1 MATIPASYKE
11 VFSLK
16 NDDKILMA
24 MFLNGPSKAVMNSGK
39 VFIKDT
45 NNPAPDNDAQNKE
58 NNAEQNTDKPA
69 DSSNNADKSNNT
81 DSEKASSESYNYSLF
96 EAFSRLNKTRFYED
110 DINIDDAVDNL
121 HANKAADKAQSN
133 DTAQSDDKSN
143 AESDKS
149 EPKDNDD
156 KSDNKSDEDE
166 SEHSDDNVSDT
177 EFIVIVDLPNEGCT
191 KWRVRLDNVS
201 DVTKVKNAI
210 ISKKFRTARDLANKL
225 ANANNKDGQP
235 IEALKVLSVST
246 MIDKNNE
253 AYAPFVGRCRWAFD
267 VGSDSPEDSAELEI
281 AIAPFNCKKQ
291 PPKPDEKII
300 YHSVYK
306 IIGDITD
313 GSLEGFEMIGKV
325 KDFFNGDDNKENND
339 PSKSLSD
346 WLHKKF
352 KCVGDSSMYK
362 QFLAIRKFVKECIK
376 NKTLKEMP
384 EANGASNVKNYAAT
398 VKSAKAF
405 ILF

>member
-1 MATIPASYKE
+1 MAAIPASYKE

-16 NDDKILMA
+16 DDNDLLMA

-45 NNPAPDNDAQNKE
+45 NNTSPDNDAQNKE

-69 DSSNNADKSNNT
+69 DSSNNADG
-81 DSEKASSESYNYSLF
+81 EKASSESYNYSLF
-96 EAFSRLNKTRFYED
+96 EAFSRLNRTRFYED
-110 DINIDDAVDNL
+110 DIDDVIDNL
-121 HANKAADKAQSN
+121 HANQAADKTQSN
-133 DTAQSDDKSN
+133 DTTQSDDKSD

-149 EPKDNDD
+149 EPKDDNDN
-156 KSDNKSDEDE
+156 KSDNESDEDE

-177 EFIVIVDLPNEGCT
+177 EFIVVVDLPNEGCT

-225 ANANNKDGQP
+225 ANINNKDGQP
-235 IEALKVLSVST
+235 IEALKILSVST

-267 VGSDSPEDSAELEI
+267 VGSDNPEDSAELEI
-281 AIAPFNCKKQ
+281 AIAPINGKKQ

-325 KDFFNGDDNKENND
+325 KDFFNGDDNKEDND

-384 EANGASNVKNYAAT
+384 EAKGASNVKNYAAV

-405 ILF
+405 ISF

>member
-1 MATIPASYKE
+1 MAAIPASYKE

-16 NDDKILMA
+16 DDNDFLMA

-45 NNPAPDNDAQNKE
+45 NNTSPDNDAQNKE

-69 DSSNNADKSNNT
+69 DSSNNADG
-81 DSEKASSESYNYSLF
+81 EKASSESYNYSLF
-96 EAFSRLNKTRFYED
+96 EAFSRLNRTRFYED
-110 DINIDDAVDNL
+110 DIDDVIDNL
-121 HANKAADKAQSN
+121 HANRASDKTQSN
-133 DTAQSDDKSN
+133 DTTQSDDKSD

-149 EPKDNDD
+149 EPKDNNDN
-156 KSDNKSDEDE
+156 KSDNESDEDE

-225 ANANNKDGQP
+225 ANANNTSDKP
-235 IEALKVLSVST
+235 IEALKILSVST

-267 VGSDSPEDSAELEI
+267 VGSDNPEDSAELEI

-313 GSLEGFEMIGKV
+313 GTLEGFEMIGKV
-325 KDFFNGDDNKENND
+325 KDFFNGDDNQEGND

-346 WLHKKF
+346 WLHKRF

-384 EANGASNVKNYAAT
+384 EAKGASNVKNYAAV

-405 ILF
+405 ISF

>member
-1 MATIPASYKE
+1 MAAIPASYKE

-16 NDDKILMA
+16 DDNDFLMA

-45 NNPAPDNDAQNKE
+45 NNTTPDNDAQNKE

-69 DSSNNADKSNNT
+69 DNSNNA
-81 DSEKASSESYNYSLF
+81 DSEKASSESYSYSLF
-96 EAFSRLNKTRFYED
+96 EAFSRLNRTRFYED
-110 DINIDDAVDNL
+110 DIDDVIDNL
-121 HANKAADKAQSN
+121 HANRAADKSQSN
-133 DTAQSDDKSN
+133 DTIQSDDKSD

-149 EPKDNDD
+149 EPKDNNDN
-156 KSDNKSDEDE
+156 KSDSESDEDE
-166 SEHSDDNVSDT
+166 SEHSDDNVSDK

-225 ANANNKDGQP
+225 ANANNTNDKP
-235 IEALKVLSVST
+235 IEALKILSVST

-267 VGSDSPEDSAELEI
+267 VGSDNPEDSAELEI
-281 AIAPFNCKKQ
+281 AIAPINGKKQ

-325 KDFFNGDDNKENND
+325 KDFFNGDDNQEGND

-346 WLHKKF
+346 WLHKRF

-384 EANGASNVKNYAAT
+384 EAKGASNVKNYTAA

-405 ILF
+405 ISF

>member
-1 MATIPASYKE
+1 MAAIPASYKE

-16 NDDKILMA
+16 NEDDFLMA

-45 NNPAPDNDAQNKE
+45 NNTTPDKDAKDKE
-58 NNAEQNTDKPA
+58 NNTEQNTNTDKPA
-69 DSSNNADKSNNT
+69 DSSNNADKSDNT

-96 EAFSRLNKTRFYED
+96 EAFSRLNRTRFYED
-110 DINIDDAVDNL
+110 DADTPQASDDTPQTN
-121 HANKAADKAQSN
+121 N
-133 DTAQSDDKSN
+133 DTAS
-143 AESDKS
+143 
-149 EPKDNDD
+149 
-156 KSDNKSDEDE
+156 SDNKSDSAEQKDSNAESNEDE

-177 EFIVIVDLPNEGCT
+177 EFIVVVDLPNEGCT

-225 ANANNKDGQP
+225 ANVNNTSDKP

-246 MIDKNNE
+246 MINKNNE

-267 VGSDSPEDSAELEI
+267 VGSDNPEDSAELEI
-281 AIAPFNCKKQ
+281 AIAPINGKKQ

-325 KDFFNGDDNKENND
+325 KDFFNGDDNQESND

-346 WLHKKF
+346 WLHKQF

-362 QFLAIRKFVKECIK
+362 QFLTVRKFVQEHIK
-376 NKTLKEMP
+376 NKTLEEMP
-384 EANGASNVKNYAAT
+384 EAKGASNIKNYAAA

-405 ILF
+405 ISF

>member
-16 NDDKILMA
+16 NEDDFLMA
-24 MFLNGPSKAVMNSGK
+24 MFLNGPSKAVINSGK

-45 NNPAPDNDAQNKE
+45 NDTTSNNDAKDKE
-58 NNAEQNTDKPA
+58 NNTEQNTDKPT
-69 DSSNNADKSNNT
+69 DNSNNT
-81 DSEKASSESYNYSLF
+81 DNEKASSESYNYTLF
-96 EAFSRLNKTRFYED
+96 EAFSRLNRTRFYED
-110 DINIDDAVDNL
+110 DIDDVIDNL
-121 HANKAADKAQSN
+121 HTNRAADKTQSN
-133 DTAQSDDKSN
+133 DTTQSDDKS
-143 AESDKS
+143 
-149 EPKDNDD
+149 EPKGNNDN
-156 KSDNKSDEDE
+156 KSDNESDEDE

-191 KWRVRLDNVS
+191 KWRVRLDNVP
-201 DVTKVKNAI
+201 DITKVKNAI

-225 ANANNKDGQP
+225 ANTNNTNDKP

-267 VGSDSPEDSAELEI
+267 VGSDNPEDSAELEI
-281 AIAPFNCKKQ
+281 AIAPFNGKKQ

-306 IIGDITD
+306 IIGDITA

-325 KDFFNGDDNKENND
+325 KDFFKGDDKQDSND

-384 EANGASNVKNYAAT
+384 EAKGASNVKNYAAA

-405 ILF
+405 ISF

>member
-1 MATIPASYKE
+1 MAAIPASYKE

-16 NDDKILMA
+16 NEDDFLMA

-45 NNPAPDNDAQNKE
+45 NNTTPDKDAKDKE
-58 NNAEQNTDKPA
+58 NNTEQNINTDKPA
-69 DSSNNADKSNNT
+69 DSSNNADKPDNA

-96 EAFSRLNKTRFYED
+96 EAFSRLNRTRFYED
-110 DINIDDAVDNL
+110 DADTPQASDDTPQTN
-121 HANKAADKAQSN
+121 N
-133 DTAQSDDKSN
+133 DTAS
-143 AESDKS
+143 
-149 EPKDNDD
+149 
-156 KSDNKSDEDE
+156 SDNKSDSAEQKDSNAESNEDE

-177 EFIVIVDLPNEGCT
+177 EFIVVVDLPNEGCT

-225 ANANNKDGQP
+225 ANINNTSDKP

-246 MIDKNNE
+246 MINKNNE

-267 VGSDSPEDSAELEI
+267 VGSDNPEDSAELEI
-281 AIAPFNCKKQ
+281 AIAPINGKKQ

-306 IIGDITD
+306 IIGDITS

-325 KDFFNGDDNKENND
+325 KDFFNGDDNQEGND

-376 NKTLKEMP
+376 NKTLEEMP
-384 EANGASNVKNYAAT
+384 EAKGASNIKNYAAA
-398 VKSAKAF
+398 VKGAKAF
-405 ILF
+405 ISF

>member
-1 MATIPASYKE
+1 MAAIPASYKE

-45 NNPAPDNDAQNKE
+45 NNTTPDNDAQNKE

-96 EAFSRLNKTRFYED
+96 EAFSRLNRTRFYED
-110 DINIDDAVDNL
+110 DAEDNSRDTNAGETQQANDDATPSDN
-121 HANKAADKAQSN
+121 QS
-133 DTAQSDDKSN
+133 DTA
-143 AESDKS
+143 
-149 EPKDNDD
+149 EPKDNN
-156 KSDNKSDEDE
+156 DNKSDSESNEDE

-325 KDFFNGDDNKENND
+325 KDFFNGDDNQENND

-362 QFLAIRKFVKECIK
+362 QFLTIRKFVKECIK

>member
-1 MATIPASYKE
+1 MAAIPASYKE

-16 NDDKILMA
+16 NEDDFLMA

-45 NNPAPDNDAQNKE
+45 NNTTPDKDAKDKE
-58 NNAEQNTDKPA
+58 NNTEQNTNTDKPA
-69 DSSNNADKSNNT
+69 DSSNNADKPDNA

-96 EAFSRLNKTRFYED
+96 EAFSRLNRTRFYED
-110 DINIDDAVDNL
+110 DADTPQASDDTPQTN
-121 HANKAADKAQSN
+121 N
-133 DTAQSDDKSN
+133 DTAS
-143 AESDKS
+143 
-149 EPKDNDD
+149 
-156 KSDNKSDEDE
+156 SDNKSDSAEQKDSNAESNEDE

-177 EFIVIVDLPNEGCT
+177 EFIVVVDLPNEGCT

-225 ANANNKDGQP
+225 ANVNNTSDKP

-246 MIDKNNE
+246 MINKNNE

-267 VGSDSPEDSAELEI
+267 VGSDNPEDSAELEI
-281 AIAPFNCKKQ
+281 AIAPINGKKQ

-325 KDFFNGDDNKENND
+325 KDFFNGDDNQESND

-346 WLHKKF
+346 WLHKQF

-362 QFLAIRKFVKECIK
+362 QFLTVRKFVQEHIK
-376 NKTLKEMP
+376 NKTLEEMP
-384 EANGASNVKNYAAT
+384 EAKGASNIKNYAAA

-405 ILF
+405 ISF

>member
-1 MATIPASYKE
+1 MAAIPASYKE

-16 NDDKILMA
+16 NEDDFLMA

-45 NNPAPDNDAQNKE
+45 NNTTPDKDAKDKE
-58 NNAEQNTDKPA
+58 NNTEQNINTDKPA
-69 DSSNNADKSNNT
+69 DSSNNADKPDNA

-96 EAFSRLNKTRFYED
+96 EAFSRLNRTRFYED
-110 DINIDDAVDNL
+110 DADTPQASDDTPQTN
-121 HANKAADKAQSN
+121 N
-133 DTAQSDDKSN
+133 DTAS
-143 AESDKS
+143 
-149 EPKDNDD
+149 
-156 KSDNKSDEDE
+156 SDNKSDSAEQKDSNAESNEDE

-177 EFIVIVDLPNEGCT
+177 EFIVVVDLPNEGCT

-225 ANANNKDGQP
+225 ANVNNTSDKP

-246 MIDKNNE
+246 MINKNNE

-267 VGSDSPEDSAELEI
+267 VGSDNPEDSAELEI
-281 AIAPFNCKKQ
+281 AIAPINGKKQ

-325 KDFFNGDDNKENND
+325 KDFFNGDDNQEGND

-346 WLHKKF
+346 WLHKQF

-362 QFLAIRKFVKECIK
+362 QFLTVRKFVQEHIK
-376 NKTLKEMP
+376 NKTLEEMP
-384 EANGASNVKNYAAT
+384 EAKGASNIKNYAAA

-405 ILF
+405 ISF

>member
-58 NNAEQNTDKPA
+58 NNTEQNTNTDKPA
-69 DSSNNADKSNNT
+69 DSSNNADKSDNT

-96 EAFSRLNKTRFYED
+96 EAFSRLNRTRFYED
-110 DINIDDAVDNL
+110 D
-121 HANKAADKAQSN
+121 ADTSQASN
-133 DTAQSDDKSN
+133 DTQQTN
-143 AESDKS
+143 
-149 EPKDNDD
+149 NDTAS
-156 KSDNKSDEDE
+156 SDNKSDSAEQKDSNAESNEDE

-177 EFIVIVDLPNEGCT
+177 EFIVVVDLPNEGCT

-313 GSLEGFEMIGKV
+313 GTLDGFEMIGKV
-325 KDFFNGDDNKENND
+325 KDFFNGDDNQESND

-362 QFLAIRKFVKECIK
+362 QFLAIRKFVKEHIK

>member
-1 MATIPASYKE
+1 MAAIPASYKE

-16 NDDKILMA
+16 DDDDFLMT

-45 NNPAPDNDAQNKE
+45 NNTTPDNDTQNKE
-58 NNAEQNTDKPA
+58 NNVEQNTDKPA
-69 DSSNNADKSNNT
+69 DSSNNADG
-81 DSEKASSESYNYSLF
+81 EKASSESYNYSLF
-96 EAFSRLNKTRFYED
+96 EAFSRLNRTRFYED
-110 DINIDDAVDNL
+110 DIENTLDNL
-121 HANKAADKAQSN
+121 RDARAGDTSQANDDTTPSN
-133 DTAQSDDKSN
+133 NKSDTA
-143 AESDKS
+143 
-149 EPKDNDD
+149 EPKDNN
-156 KSDNKSDEDE
+156 SNKSDEDE

-177 EFIVIVDLPNEGCT
+177 EFIVVVDLPNEGCT

-225 ANANNKDGQP
+225 ANINNKDGQP

-267 VGSDSPEDSAELEI
+267 VGSDNPEDSAELEI
-281 AIAPFNCKKQ
+281 AIAPINGKKQ

-306 IIGDITD
+306 IIGDITA

-325 KDFFNGDDNKENND
+325 KDFFNGDDNKEDND

-384 EANGASNVKNYAAT
+384 EAKGASNVKNYAVV

-405 ILF
+405 ISF

>member
-1 MATIPASYKE
+1 MAAIPASYKE

-16 NDDKILMA
+16 NDDKILMT

-45 NNPAPDNDAQNKE
+45 NNTAPDNDAQNKE

-69 DSSNNADKSNNT
+69 DSSNNAD
-81 DSEKASSESYNYSLF
+81 SEKASSESYNYSLF
-96 EAFSRLNKTRFYED
+96 EAFSRLNRTRFYED
-110 DINIDDAVDNL
+110 DINMDN
-121 HANKAADKAQSN
+121 N
-133 DTAQSDDKSN
+133 
-143 AESDKS
+143 
-149 EPKDNDD
+149 
-156 KSDNKSDEDE
+156 DNKSDEDE

-177 EFIVIVDLPNEGCT
+177 EFIVVVDLPNEGCT

-253 AYAPFVGRCRWAFD
+253 PYAPFVGRCRWAFD
-267 VGSDSPEDSAELEI
+267 VGSDSLEDSAELEI

-325 KDFFNGDDNKENND
+325 KDFFNGDDNQEGND

-346 WLHKKF
+346 WLHKRF